1 MAPYIIDI
9 FESNKSVHEVHNKHR
24 ELTLLLLVT
33 KYVVQYSSSNI
44 FQIAIPIFFQ
54 GLENVQYM
62 QLNNIA

>member
-24 ELTLLLLVT
+24 EPTLLLVT
-33 KYVVQYSSSNI
+33 KYVVQHSSSNI

>member
-24 ELTLLLLVT
+24 ELTLLLVT